1 MTMVGLFEL
10 DDKDKLILEILEK
23 SSDIS
28 QNEIARRVGLSQP
41 SVGARIKRMK
51 DMGIINHSYGINI
64 KEPGLY
70 VLKVDVKC
78 KQPRDLLKLFEG
90 CPFFLNGFIVAG
102 NRNLTMMFIGEDLST
117 LEAIVDQHVRPS
129 PDVYDIDVGIVV
141 RAERNTVVP
150 MKIHVDHADK
160 PSCNFTCGQCDYW
173 SNELCLGCPVTGHY
187 RGNIWK

>member
-28 QNEIARRVGLSQP
+28 QNEVAKQVGLSQP
-41 SVGARIKRMK
+41 SVGARIKKMK
-51 DMGIINHSYGINI
+51 DMGIINHCYGVNI

-78 KQPRDLLKLFEG
+78 RQPRDLLKLFEG

-150 MKIHVDHADK
+150 MKIHVDHADT

-187 RGNIWK
+187 RGTIWK